1 MHVVMTRP
9 TLDRTNVFNI
19 PHEYQDSV
27 MSVSSQVRISLSVW
41 MGYRCFQAR
50 VEGTIYDIS
59 IMMVK
64 QCKFDITFRRNSFA
78 CWGGMF
84 SLGRKKDLSM
94 TSSVFNQNASRRP
107 AFVQITARFYS
118 NGLLG
123 GRGKTPSAPHRGIF
137 DIESACFLTFLLY
150 HGDLRRITYKALGGH
165 TRQLSKMHN
174 IEYSSRFCFLNSVF
188 FALLLFLC
196 LSTFSCCVSLA
207 HSLQIQIVW
216 VNIAGVN
223 HRGRSSYGAPFL
235 CYRGAF
241 PCHAVLTSARICVTE
256 HARCVNI
263 PTQ

>member
-9 TLDRTNVFNI
+9 TLDRTNVFNT

-94 TSSVFNQNASRRP
+94 TSSVFDQNASRRP

-188 FALLLFLC
+188 FCPSSFSLFVHLFLLRVSRP
-196 LSTFSCCVSLA
+196 LSVDSNRL
-207 HSLQIQIVW
+207 
-216 VNIAGVN
+216 GEY
-223 HRGRSSYGAPFL
+223 GRSESPRALFL
-235 CYRGAF
+235 WRAISLLQG
-241 PCHAVLTSARICVTE
+241 CV
-256 HARCVNI
+256 
-263 PTQ
+263 PL